1 MSDEIKFGTYCM
13 VLIVVIAYIV
23 ALFSEPGWTVAVTFV
38 AFIVA
43 AILMSSGDGGGGM
56 GE

>member
-13 VLIVVIAYIV
+13 VLIVFIAYIV
-23 ALFSEPGWTVAVTFV
+23 ALFSEPGWTIAVTFI
-38 AFIVA
+38 AFVVA

>member
-23 ALFSEPGWTVAVTFV
+23 ALFSELGWTVAVTFV